1 MFGLRGGGEIG
12 PVLSSSGKDV
22 SICVNIRGFIS
33 IRRFVLASSRL
44 GVVDPLVALRL
55 SYNLFDV
62 ISLVR
67 FKYFY
72 HYTRNIFVTKLIYF
86 IDFLWIYSKSFRIL
100 LAILIFLIKKNASLY
115 FISLKT
121 FFKLVNKAF
130 FEDSTSNKDKYKQNN
145 TSSLQLVYIPP
156 NLPLSGLINSF
167 YNLVLLIIA
176 LRNL

>member
-22 SICVNIRGFIS
+22 SICVSIRGFIS

-72 HYTRNIFVTKLIYF
+72 H
-86 IDFLWIYSKSFRIL
+86 
-100 LAILIFLIKKNASLY
+100 
-115 FISLKT
+115 
-121 FFKLVNKAF
+121 
-130 FEDSTSNKDKYKQNN
+130 
-145 TSSLQLVYIPP
+145 
-156 NLPLSGLINSF
+156 
-167 YNLVLLIIA
+167 
-176 LRNL
+176 